1 MILVYYLLSII
12 NSCPG
17 DELIAQGTILPPTR
31 SVKCLRSFIQRGTS
45 ENPLLHHR
53 RWSRWRAR
61 QRVRSHA
68 VFASDVIVGGDADGD
83 DANGVDG
90 GAG

>member
-1 MILVYYLLSII
+1 MFPGYVLRELLAKGRIECAGHRSSANQSIK
-12 NSCPG
+12 G
-17 DELIAQGTILPPTR
+17 
-31 SVKCLRSFIQRGTS
+31 LRSFIQRGTS

-53 RWSRWRAR
+53 WRAR
-61 QRVRSHA
+61 QCVRNHS
-68 VFASDVIVGGDADGD
+68 VFASDVIVGGAADSD

>member
-1 MILVYYLLSII
+1 MLKNALENNDANIWKLMAGSRMMILK
-12 NSCPG
+12 
-17 DELIAQGTILPPTR
+17 AQLFPHPVHQR
-31 SVKCLRSFIQRGTS
+31 PECNQRGTS

-53 RWSRWRAR
+53 WRAR
-61 QRVRSHA
+61 QRVRNHS

-83 DANGVDG
+83 DANGVNG